1 MNELLTIDQQEEVI
15 NDPNQLKMRLRNT
28 EEVKQIAK
36 NIDVQNQISLL
47 EVGKQPAEQISSFA
61 NRVLGTMQSSSME
74 ESSKL
79 LGLLGKIMDRFD
91 AKDFAEE
98 KPGFLAR
105 MFGKGKNMIDKIFEK
120 YQTMGGE
127 IDKVYVEIKK
137 YENEMKN
144 STVLLDQL
152 YNENFNYLCELE
164 KYIVALEMKV
174 EDLRATALPE
184 LEAKVQ
190 SGDQMANFELDTL
203 HAALELMEQRIYD
216 LEMAKQV
223 SFQTAPQIRMLQR
236 GNTKLIAKI
245 NSAFVTTIPIFKNSL
260 IQAVAAKRQKLVA
273 DSMAELDKRTNEMLL
288 KNATN
293 IANQSKD
300 IARLAGAPSVK
311 LETMEQTWS
320 IIMNGLQETKAIED
334 ENARNRELGRKRL
347 QELQQQYLSAKGNTI
362 SR

>member
-1 MNELLTIDQQEEVI
+1 MNELLTIDQQEEVL
-15 NDPNQLKMRLRNT
+15 NNPNQLKLRLRET
-28 EEVKQIAK
+28 AEVQQIMK
-36 NIDVQNQISLL
+36 NIDTNNQISLL

-91 AKDFAEE
+91 AKDFVEE
-98 KPGFLAR
+98 KGFFAR
-105 MFGKGKNMIDKIFEK
+105 VFGKGKNVLDKIFEK
-120 YQTMGGE
+120 YQSMGGE
-127 IDKVYVEIKK
+127 IDKVYIEIKK

-144 STVLLDQL
+144 STLLLEQL
-152 YNENFNYLCELE
+152 YNENYNYLCELE
-164 KYIVALEMKV
+164 KYITACEMKV
-174 EDLRATALPE
+174 DDLRQNTLPT

-190 SGDQMANFELDTL
+190 AGDQMANFELDTL
-203 HAALELMEQRIYD
+203 HNAIELLEQRIYD

-300 IARLAGAPSVK
+300 IARLAGAPSVR
-311 LETMEQTWS
+311 LETMEETWS

-347 QELQQQYLSAKGNTI
+347 EELQHQYLAAKGNTI

>member
-1 MNELLTIDQQEEVI
+1 MEITTIDQQEELI
-15 NDPNQLKMRLRNT
+15 NQPNELKNRLRNT
-28 EEVKQIAK
+28 MEVQQIAK
-36 NIDVQNQISLL
+36 NINTGDQISLL
-47 EVGKQPAEQISSFA
+47 EVGKQPAEQISGFA

-79 LGLLGKIMDRFD
+79 LGHLGKIMDRFD

-98 KPGFLAR
+98 KEGFFAKV
-105 MFGKGKNMIDKIFEK
+105 FGKGKNMLDRIFEK

-127 IDKVYVEIKK
+127 IDKVYGEIKK
-137 YENEMKN
+137 YEVEMKN
-144 STVLLDQL
+144 TTLLLEQL

-174 EDLRATALPE
+174 EDVRAFEIPT
-184 LEAKVQ
+184 LESRVQ
-190 SGDQMANFELDTL
+190 AGDQMAGFELDSLRQAT
-203 HAALELMEQRIYD
+203 ELLEQRIYD

-260 IQAVAAKRQKLVA
+260 IQAVAAKRQRLVA

-300 IARLAGAPSVK
+300 IARLAGGPSVK

-334 ENARNRELGRKRL
+334 ENARNREMGRKRL
-347 QELQQQYLSAKGNTI
+347 QELQHQYEKAKGTTI
-362 SR
+362 SY

>member
-1 MNELLTIDQQEEVI
+1 MNELMTIDQQEEVL
-15 NDPNQLKMRLRNT
+15 NNPNQLKLQLRQT
-28 EEVKQIAK
+28 PEVQQLASAI
-36 NIDVQNQISLL
+36 NIKDQISLL
-47 EVGKQPAEQISSFA
+47 EVGKKPAEQISSFA

-98 KPGFLAR
+98 KQGFFSKI
-105 MFGKGKNMIDKIFEK
+105 FGRGKNFLDQIFEK

-127 IDKVYVEIKK
+127 IDKVYIEIKK

-144 STVLLDQL
+144 STVLLEQM

-164 KYIVALEMKV
+164 KYIVACEMKV
-174 EDLRATALPE
+174 EELRQVTLPE
-184 LEAKVQ
+184 LEARVQ
-190 SGDQMANFELDTL
+190 AGDQMANFDLDSLHNAIELL
-203 HAALELMEQRIYD
+203 EQRTYD

-311 LETMEQTWS
+311 LETMEETWS
-320 IIMNGLQETKAIED
+320 IIMNGLQETKQIED
-334 ENARNRELGRKRL
+334 ENARNRETGRKRL
-347 QELQQQYLSAKGNTI
+347 EELQQQFLAAKGNTI